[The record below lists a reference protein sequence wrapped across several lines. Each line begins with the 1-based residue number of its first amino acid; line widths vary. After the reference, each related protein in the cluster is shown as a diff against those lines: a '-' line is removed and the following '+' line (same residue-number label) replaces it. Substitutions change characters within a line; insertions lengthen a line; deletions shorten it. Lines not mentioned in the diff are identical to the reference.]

1 MCFTCYHVI
10 FSIGATP
17 LFGVEFGSGPIY
29 LNQVECLGTEEFL
42 IDCFNIGVS
51 NQECTHFQDV
61 GVRCL
66 TDIPTGK

>member
-1 MCFTCYHVI
+1 MCTCCHV
-10 FSIGATP
+10 FFFYIGATP
-17 LFGVEFGSGPIY
+17 LFDVEFTSGPIY

-42 IDCFNIGVS
+42 IDCLSIAVS

-66 TDIPTGK
+66 TDITGK